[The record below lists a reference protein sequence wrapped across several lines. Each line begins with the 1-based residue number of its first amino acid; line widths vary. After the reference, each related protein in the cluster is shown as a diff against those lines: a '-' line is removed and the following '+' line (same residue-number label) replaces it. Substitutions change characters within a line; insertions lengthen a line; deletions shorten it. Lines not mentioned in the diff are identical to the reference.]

1 MPTIPPIY
9 TAKRRLIEKAKNV
22 SYNIACQEG
31 KVKDRR
37 QMEEESVWG
46 YKVQAELTEK
56 AVDEYKEAFNSFFSK
71 LAADVKKNPKIFSKG
86 N

>member
-37 QMEEESVWG
+37 QIEEESVWG
-46 YKVQAELTEK
+46 YKVQAKRTEE
-56 AVDEYKEAFNSFFSK
+56 AVDEYKEAFNNFLSK